1 MAHSIELLLDA
12 HSDGIIRAAWQAL
25 ADAGLPSQMN
35 VKSAT
40 NRPHITLLAAERIS
54 PEVDEVLKELAP
66 RLPLTCMVG
75 AHVVFGRPVFGRPVF
90 GRPVLGGPVL
100 DGSSLTLA
108 RLIVPSAELLALHA
122 AVYRLTMP
130 FVTGQPF
137 PHCRPGHWTAHAT
150 LGRRLT
156 PVQVG
161 AALALAPEVA
171 PQVAPG
177 LTAPDLMAEV
187 VGLRRWDSDA
197 RTDHLLID

>member
-1 MAHSIELLLDA
+1 
-12 HSDGIIRAAWQAL
+12 
-25 ADAGLPSQMN
+25 MN

>member
-1 MAHSIELLLDA
+1 MAHSIELLLDS
-12 HSDGIIRAAWQAL
+12 HSDAAIRADWQAL
-25 ADAGLPSQMN
+25 ADAGLPSQVN

-54 PEVDEVLKELAP
+54 PDADDVLRELAP
-66 RLPLTCMVG
+66 RLPMDCVVG
-75 AHVVFGRPVFGRPVF
+75 AHVVFGGPVFGGTRM
-90 GRPVLGGPVL
+90 
-100 DGSSLTLA
+100 SLA
-108 RLIVPSAELLALHA
+108 RLVVPSAELLALHA
-122 AVYRLTMP
+122 EVYRLTLP
-130 FVTGQPF
+130 HLTGHPF

-171 PQVAPG
+171 PD
-177 LTAPDLMAEV
+177 LMAPDLMAEAV
-187 VGLRRWDSDA
+187 ALRRWDSDA

>member
-12 HSDGIIRAAWQAL
+12 RSDGVIRAAWQAL
-25 ADAGLPSQMN
+25 ADAGLPSQVN
-35 VKSAT
+35 VTSAT

-54 PEVDEVLKELAP
+54 PEVDEVLRELAP
-66 RLPLTCMVG
+66 RLPMDCVVG
-75 AHVVFGRPVFGRPVF
+75 AHVVFG
-90 GRPVLGGPVL
+90 
-100 DGSSLTLA
+100 GSRLTLA

-122 AVYRLTMP
+122 EVYRLALP

-161 AALALAPEVA
+161 AAMASAPEVA
-171 PQVAPG
+171 PEVAPG
-177 LTAPDLMAEV
+177 LTAPDPMAPDHRGEV